1 MRSRIC
7 NPLRLILIPL
17 LVALVVGACF
27 WILDYVSVYRP
38 EGELSYLPIAHDRP
52 PPNDEELADAMAIV
66 REAGWVR
73 EIAGD
78 QQWTPTRRE
87 WIKEPRWIAIPNAKK
102 LGIRFTAV
110 WLQPVESDGPW
121 QSGQCKLTRLIRGFT
136 TVTSI
141 RAVRAIVDMDRRM
154 PLTRVAVSPT
164 GARESASPF
173 NGSEFSSWNPQHHGI
188 PPGREKI
195 VIKDAIAGEV
205 IYEGHYKDI
214 PKSQKKCPS
223 DLDDGFQY

>member
-1 MRSRIC
+1 MRYRIRD
-7 NPLRLILIPL
+7 PLRLIAILFL
-17 LVALVVGACF
+17 FALAAGDCF

-38 EGELSYLPIAHDRP
+38 EGDISYLPIAHDRP

-66 REAGWVR
+66 REAGWMR

-87 WIKEPRWIAIPNAKK
+87 LVREARWIAIPNAKE
-102 LGIRFTAV
+102 LGIRFTVV
-110 WLQPVESDGPW
+110 WEQPVESDGPW
-121 QSGQCKLTRLIRGFT
+121 QSGQCRLTRLIRGFS
-136 TVTSI
+136 TVTNI

-154 PLTRVAVSPT
+154 PLTRVAVSPIE
-164 GARESASPF
+164 ARESGSSF
-173 NGSEFSSWNPQHHGI
+173 NGPEFSSNPQHHGI

-195 VIKDAIAGEV
+195 VITDAIAGEA

-214 PKSQKKCPS
+214 PKSLRKCPS